1 MSASV
6 STRNCTT
13 NEGQS
18 EWSIVGSVLFFRIDL
33 VTRPLCL
40 HTATRVYQC
49 ETVFARLTKYMQ
61 KNIHTLRCAG
71 VYTIMADFFPSKR
84 RASDPYMVTVRRLA
98 YALQRVTHPTCSPVA
113 TRSPSVLFSCL
124 YPQYLG
130 VYVCDSRIDFSPS
143 QLRTSRVGLRH
154 THHPAKGRENTYH
167 WPAILANR
175 NFVNDVTSAKVGAQ
189 NHRAVGNAADVGW

>member
-1 MSASV
+1 
-6 STRNCTT
+6 
-13 NEGQS
+13 
-18 EWSIVGSVLFFRIDL
+18 
-33 VTRPLCL
+33 
-40 HTATRVYQC
+40 
-49 ETVFARLTKYMQ
+49 MQ

-124 YPQYLG
+124 HFLLDPQYLG

-154 THHPAKGRENTYH
+154 THPAKGREDIYH
-167 WPAILANR
+167 WPAILSNR